1 MARKRAVVRAIARAI
16 LPDFAF
22 DQLLAV
28 RSGRF
33 QFRRAPAMHASRT
46 MVPPIA
52 AGSDSLSNVATFP
65 LSVMLWTFFS
75 ELPFEEQLAKVAK
88 AGYTNVE
95 LVGEYRDWS
104 AKDLARANTVLKRH
118 GIVIDAIAG
127 LTHGVANPDTSD
139 AFLAE
144 LKDALTTMQTLGCPA
159 MIVLSGNAIAGIA
172 HEAQHQSCIETLRR
186 AAALIEGKQINGQPV
201 RLLLEC
207 IDPEEN
213 PECFLTTAEEGIEVV
228 RAVNH
233 PQVQFLYDL
242 FHEQIAEGNL
252 IEKLEKHIDVIGLIH
267 VADVPGRHEPGTGEI
282 NYNNIYRKLVEL
294 NYHQMVAMEFKP
306 TAEPVAALR
315 EAKAFALSQV

>member
-1 MARKRAVVRAIARAI
+1 M
-16 LPDFAF
+16 
-22 DQLLAV
+22 
-28 RSGRF
+28 
-33 QFRRAPAMHASRT
+33 
-46 MVPPIA
+46 
-52 AGSDSLSNVATFP
+52 
-65 LSVMLWTFFS
+65 
-75 ELPFEEQLAKVAK
+75 
-88 AGYTNVE
+88 
-95 LVGEYRDWS
+95 GEYLEWS
-104 AKDLARANTVLKRH
+104 AKDFARANAVLKKH
-118 GIVIDAIAG
+118 SILVDAIAG
-127 LTHGVANPDTSD
+127 LTHGVANPDTRD

-144 LKDALTTMQTLGCPA
+144 LKNALTTMETLRCPT
-159 MIVLSGNAIAGIA
+159 MIVLSGNVIPGVT
-172 HEAQHQSCIETLRR
+172 HQAQHLGCIETLKQ
-186 AAALIEGKQINGQPV
+186 AAALIEGKQIDGQPV

-213 PECFLTTAEEGIEVV
+213 PECFLTTAEEAIDVV

-306 TAEPVAALR
+306 TADPVAALR
-315 EAKAFALSQV
+315 AAKAFALSQV